1 MGGEGEREI
10 FYTMI
15 TQYYACYAV
24 LRMLRNSTQFY
35 SCYAN
40 ITQKLRIDNAIFTQL
55 LRKYNAEITQCLRI
69 YNAMFTQTL
78 RRLYAVITHCY
89 AGVPHVT
96 QIFAC
101 YADLCMLR
109 NLYAD
114 ITRALRSHYAYITQS
129 LGILPLSDNYAVLR
143 SHYAELRNRYAVLR
157 SVTQCYARI
166 HEITQTATC

>member
-1 MGGEGEREI
+1 
-10 FYTMI
+10 MI

-40 ITQKLRIDNAIFTQL
+40 ITQTLRIDNAIFTQL

-69 YNAMFTQTL
+69 YNAMFTQTIRML
-78 RRLYAVITHCY
+78 HAVITHCY

-157 SVTQCYARI
+157 SVTQCYAGI

>member
-1 MGGEGEREI
+1 
-10 FYTMI
+10 MI
-15 TQYYACYAV
+15 TQYYAYYAV

-40 ITQKLRIDNAIFTQL
+40 ITQTLRIDNAIFTQL

-114 ITRALRSHYAYITQS
+114 ITRALRRHYADITQS

-157 SVTQCYARI
+157 SVTQCYAGI